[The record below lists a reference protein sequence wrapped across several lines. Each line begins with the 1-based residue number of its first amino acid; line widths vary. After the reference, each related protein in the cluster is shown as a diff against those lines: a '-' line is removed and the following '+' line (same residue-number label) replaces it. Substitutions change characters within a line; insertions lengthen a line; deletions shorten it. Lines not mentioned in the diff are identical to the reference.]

1 MFGQVSGHVQKH
13 RTDSATELHTAT
25 VETACM
31 RFRGSLLIVSLA
43 LVWGANFL
51 WIKIGL
57 AAFGPFQLTFGR
69 IVLGAVLLLVVVAVR
84 RERLPRDAATWG
96 HLTVAAFVGNT
107 APYTFFALG
116 ELRVDSGIAGSL
128 NATTPLWT
136 LVLGLLTRQVAR
148 LGAARAAGL
157 LLGFGG
163 CLLIFTPWDAGAV
176 DPLGA
181 LYCLLA
187 ALSYGISYLYMSRY
201 LAARRLTPTV
211 LSASQLLAA
220 CVLSAATLPLD
231 HAAVPAWSAGP
242 WVALLL
248 LGVLGS
254 GLAYVIN
261 YALIRTEGAVGASVV
276 TYLIPIA
283 SLGLGFLVL
292 DEAVPLLSLAGV
304 AAILVGVR
312 ASRYGPAAADRRSRT
327 GTVRSRRSPG

>member
-1 MFGQVSGHVQKH
+1 
-13 RTDSATELHTAT
+13 
-25 VETACM
+25 M
-31 RFRGSLLIVSLA
+31 RFRGPLLIVSLA
-43 LVWGANFL
+43 LLWGSNFL
-51 WIKIGL
+51 LIKIGL
-57 AAFGPFQLTFGR
+57 GVFGPFQLTFGR
-69 IVLGAVLLLVVVAVR
+69 IVLGAAFLLVVVALR

-96 HLTVAAFVGNT
+96 HLAVAALVGNT

-116 ELRVDSGIAGSL
+116 ELRVDSGIAGAL

-136 LVLGLLTRQVAR
+136 LVLGLASRQVVR
-148 LGAARAAGL
+148 LDALRTGGL

-163 CLLIFTPWDAGAV
+163 CLLIFTPWDAGVV
-176 DPLGA
+176 DPVGA
-181 LYCLLA
+181 LCCLLA
-187 ALSYGISYLYMSRY
+187 GLSYGVSYLYMSRF
-201 LAARRLTPTV
+201 LAARGLTPTV

-220 CVLSAATLPLD
+220 CVLSAATLPFD
-231 HAAVPAWSAGP
+231 HAGVPAWSTGP

-261 YALIRTEGAVGASVV
+261 YALIRTEGAVGAAVV

-283 SLGLGFLVL
+283 SLGLGSLVL

-312 ASRYGPAAADRRSRT
+312 VSRGP
-327 GTVRSRRSPG
+327 

>member
-1 MFGQVSGHVQKH
+1 
-13 RTDSATELHTAT
+13 
-25 VETACM
+25 
-31 RFRGSLLIVSLA
+31 
-43 LVWGANFL
+43 
-51 WIKIGL
+51 
-57 AAFGPFQLTFGR
+57 
-69 IVLGAVLLLVVVAVR
+69 VVALR

-96 HLTVAAFVGNT
+96 HLTVAALVGNT

-148 LGAARAAGL
+148 LDVVRAGGL

-163 CLLIFTPWDAGAV
+163 CLLIFTPWETGAV
-176 DPLGA
+176 DPVGA

-187 ALSYGISYLYMSRY
+187 GLSYLYMSRY
-201 LAARRLTPTV
+201 LAARRLSPTV

-231 HAAVPAWSAGP
+231 DAAAPAWSAGP
-242 WVALLL
+242 WLALLL

-292 DEAVPLLSLAGV
+292 DEGVPLLSLAGV

-312 ASRYGPAAADRRSRT
+312 ASRWRS
-327 GTVRSRRSPG
+327 GTVTSRRSPG